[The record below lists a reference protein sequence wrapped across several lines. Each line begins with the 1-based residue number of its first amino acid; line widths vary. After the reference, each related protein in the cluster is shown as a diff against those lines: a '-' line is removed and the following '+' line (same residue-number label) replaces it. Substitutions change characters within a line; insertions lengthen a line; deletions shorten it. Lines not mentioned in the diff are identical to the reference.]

1 MKYLF
6 EEKKT
11 KKVVELE
18 RDSIT
23 AGQMKEISRD
33 GFRLIGIGGGEE
45 ITQTRC
51 YCTAIGQQHFDGLTL
66 DYLVAGYTLTAATE
80 SVRVFEK
87 DGRTVTVERI

>member
-23 AGQMKEISRD
+23 AGQMKGISRD

-45 ITQTRC
+45 ITQTGC

>member
-23 AGQMKEISRD
+23 AGQFKEIGRD
-33 GFRLIGIGGGEE
+33 GFRLIGIDGGGE
-45 ITQTRC
+45 ITPTGC
-51 YCTAIGQQHFDGLTL
+51 YCTAIGQRHFDGLTI
-66 DYLVAGYTLTAATE
+66 DYLMAGYALTAATE
-80 SVRVFEK
+80 SVRVLRK
-87 DGRTVTVERI
+87 DGRAVTVERI

>member
-33 GFRLIGIGGGEE
+33 GFRLIGIGGGKKSPKQGA
-45 ITQTRC
+45 T
-51 YCTAIGQQHFDGLTL
+51 
-66 DYLVAGYTLTAATE
+66 VPPSVSSTLT
-80 SVRVFEK
+80 
-87 DGRTVTVERI
+87 G

>member
-1 MKYLF
+1 MKYFF
-6 EEKKT
+6 EEIKT

-23 AGQMKEISRD
+23 AGQMKEI
-33 GFRLIGIGGGEE
+33 
-45 ITQTRC
+45 TQTGC

-80 SVRVFEK
+80 SVRAFEK

>member
-1 MKYLF
+1 MKYFF
-6 EEKKT
+6 EEIKT
-11 KKVVELE
+11 RKVVELE
-18 RDSIT
+18 RSGIT
-23 AGQMKEISRD
+23 AGQFKEIGRD
-33 GFRLIGIGGGEE
+33 GFRLIGIDGGEE
-45 ITQTRC
+45 ITQTGC